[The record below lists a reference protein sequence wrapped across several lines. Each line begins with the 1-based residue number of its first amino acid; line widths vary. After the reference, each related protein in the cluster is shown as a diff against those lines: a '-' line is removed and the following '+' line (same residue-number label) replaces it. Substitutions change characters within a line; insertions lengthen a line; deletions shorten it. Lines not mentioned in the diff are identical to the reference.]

1 MVSGPESDQPM
12 VNSKIDAYGRSPKMV
27 VIVGPTG
34 VGKTS
39 LALQLANQFDGEII
53 SADSRSIYRG
63 MDIGTDKPSLVIRNN
78 IHHHLIDIC
87 YPDQTISL
95 GQYKKLALD
104 AINQT
109 LNQHSHPFLVGGT
122 GQYIMALVEGW
133 QIPEVAPDENLRK
146 ELGKLSE
153 FELERWLKTVD
164 PVSAGRIDRR
174 NKRRVIRALEV
185 AFKIGK
191 PFSSFQKKEEPD
203 LDIVMIG
210 LTTNREAIYKR
221 ADERVD
227 NMMASGLLEEVI
239 GLRNQGYS
247 RRLPAMSG
255 LGYKQ
260 LMAYLD
266 GECSLEEAIIRIKF
280 ETHRFI
286 RQQSSWFRADD
297 QRIKWFDICD
307 SNFPQSITD
316 MLENWFMVKS

>member
-1 MVSGPESDQPM
+1 MVK
-12 VNSKIDAYGRSPKMV
+12 SKIKDCGSQKKLV

-34 VGKTS
+34 VGKSS
-39 LALQLANQFDGEII
+39 LALQLASQINGEII
-53 SADSRSIYRG
+53 SADSRSIYIG
-63 MDIGTDKPSLVIRNN
+63 MDIGTDKPSRLIRKN
-78 IHHHLIDIC
+78 IRHHLIDIC

-95 GQYKKLALD
+95 GEYKKLALD

-109 LNQHSHPFLVGGT
+109 LNHHSIPFLVGGT

-133 QIPEVAPDENLRK
+133 QIPEVAPDEGLRK

-153 FELERWLKTVD
+153 LELERWLTIVD
-164 PVSAGRIDRR
+164 PVSAERIDRR

-185 AFKIGK
+185 TFKIGK
-191 PFSSFQKKEEPD
+191 PFSSFQRKEEPD

-210 LTTNREAIYKR
+210 LTADREAIYKR
-221 ADERVD
+221 ADERVGR
-227 NMMASGLLEEVI
+227 MMASGLLEEVI
-239 GLRNQGYS
+239 GLRNQGYT

-255 LGYKQ
+255 LGYQQ

-286 RQQSSWFRADD
+286 RQQGSWFRDND
-297 QRIKWFDICD
+297 QRIKWFDIYD
-307 SNFPQSITD
+307 PDYPHSITD
-316 MLENWFMVKS
+316 MLEKWFIVNG